1 MLNGLSNGFD
11 PITDFQLDEPDFGK
25 IIEGE

>member
-1 MLNGLSNGFD
+1 MLNKLSDGFD
-11 PITDFQLDEPDFGK
+11 PITNFQLDEPDFGK